1 MPNLKVLVEGKSH
14 RVEVSIY
21 FLDYTQRT
29 LYDSF
34 YVVGNNLFVNGPS
47 RADTFTD
54 LKGRILDPDFAK
66 KFATKEDMIEDL
78 RSLVKGT
85 ENRVRAQPHQV
96 ATYNKLRLLLERE
109 AIRIVKRKQA
119 LVASKQKA
127 SIKKAESDLL
137 SAIKLLKVHKPEII
151 KEYFK

>member
-1 MPNLKVLVEGKSH
+1 MPNLKVVVDGKNHS
-14 RVEVSIY
+14 VEVSLY
-21 FLDYTQRT
+21 FLNSSQRT

-47 RADTFTD
+47 RADTFTE

-85 ENRVRAQPHQV
+85 
-96 ATYNKLRLLLERE
+96 
-109 AIRIVKRKQA
+109 
-119 LVASKQKA
+119 
-127 SIKKAESDLL
+127 
-137 SAIKLLKVHKPEII
+137 
-151 KEYFK
+151 